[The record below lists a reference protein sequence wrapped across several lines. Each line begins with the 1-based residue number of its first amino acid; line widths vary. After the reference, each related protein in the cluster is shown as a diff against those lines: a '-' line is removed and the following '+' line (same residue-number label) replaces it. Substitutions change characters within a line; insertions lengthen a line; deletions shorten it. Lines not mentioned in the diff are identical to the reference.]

1 MKQDP
6 FSGYRALTPKEMAE
20 KLMNPNIPKTEAEH
34 WAVREIEKQRAE
46 IERLR
51 AALSWYADQRN
62 HFPVERRN
70 PGDPD
75 PAVVFVDEPA
85 IMTDWG
91 RRARKAL
98 EGKP

>member
-46 IERLR
+46 IVKLR
-51 AALSWYADQRN
+51 A
-62 HFPVERRN
+62 
-70 PGDPD
+70 
-75 PAVVFVDEPA
+75 
-85 IMTDWG
+85 
-91 RRARKAL
+91 AL